1 MNADHSSQT
10 PDQKYILVV
19 EDNLMSQKMIEFML
33 MDMGYSIK
41 ISSNGHDAIEQARRE
56 KFDLVF
62 MDLELPLLNGYEAT
76 HRLRYDLKLN
86 IPIIAM
92 TAHDNPTERQKC
104 LAAGMNDYI
113 GKPVDQEKLSEI
125 IKRYLYND

>member
-1 MNADHSSQT
+1 MNAEH
-10 PDQKYILVV
+10 PDQLPIQKHILVV
-19 EDNLMSQKMIEFML
+19 EDNVMSQKMIEFFL
-33 MDMGYSIK
+33 KELGFAFK
-41 ISSNGHDAIEQARRE
+41 ICGNGHDGVEQARRE

-76 HRLRYDLKLN
+76 HKLRYDLKLN

-92 TAHDNPTERQKC
+92 TAHDNPAERQKC

-113 GKPVDQEKLSEI
+113 GKPVEREKLTEI
-125 IKRYLYND
+125 IKRYL